1 MKKAEKF
8 KRIREDL
15 SIIEYASRSGFTLV
29 RKGKYYSLKEHD
41 SVMIDPVKNV
51 YWQNSK
57 MGYGKC
63 IGKEGSIIDFAVNF
77 NRMSMYE
84 AIREFEQMLG
94 IPGKTKV
101 YAKKK
106 KGRINRAKTGR
117 GYTTKK
123 RCKHEKNICL
133 SY

>member
-77 NRMSMYE
+77 NRIKKYKSLTM
-84 AIREFEQMLG
+84 
-94 IPGKTKV
+94 
-101 YAKKK
+101 AKKYATQSLK
-106 KGRINRAKTGR
+106 ATSKPIN
-117 GYTTKK
+117 
-123 RCKHEKNICL
+123 L
-133 SY
+133 SVNCRRP